1 MCRLVVV
8 VGLYMGNLNCYVL
21 PFDSFCSDWCKWSLQ
36 SVRRSTAQ
44 MHNRTINKIS
54 GLTTGKGGIFP
65 IGLQWHTYG
74 AYKKE
79 REKKIM
85 DIEMNTP
92 LWSGWDSSHSEQ
104 GPGHASCWNVTPLLT
119 QANTHE
125 HTHIYR
131 VLIHVKRKLRFNLYL
146 VYKYNGSPIH
156 FYCIYMS
163 VYKSNIITWPFVVQW
178 MSDTIN
184 KHEAAQH
191 QIMQT
196 CCSENVAVIRW
207 L

>member
-1 MCRLVVV
+1 MYCRLTLSALTDVNEACRVFA
-8 VGLYMGNLNCYVL
+8 GAQRRCTIGQSIK
-21 PFDSFCSDWCKWSLQ
+21 FQDLQ
-36 SVRRSTAQ
+36 R
-44 MHNRTINKIS
+44 
-54 GLTTGKGGIFP
+54 GKGAYFP
-65 IGLQWHTYG
+65 LGYNDTHMEPIR
-74 AYKKE
+74 KRE
-79 REKKIM
+79 RKKIM

-131 VLIHVKRKLRFNLYL
+131 VLIHVKRKLRFHLYL

>member
-79 REKKIM
+79 RK
-85 DIEMNTP
+85 N
-92 LWSGWDSSHSEQ
+92 H
-104 GPGHASCWNVTPLLT
+104 GHRD
-119 QANTHE
+119 E
-125 HTHIYR
+125 HTPMERLRFLTFWAGARACQLLECDSFTHTGKHTWTHTYR
-131 VLIHVKRKLRFNLYL
+131 VLIHVKRKLRFHLYL

-156 FYCIYMS
+156 FYCIYTS